1 MSQTTNW
8 LRAPLLLAAA
18 LLSGCVASLPPIQHV
33 SELKP
38 DEVLLVGKIELVPA
52 LSADE
57 QNLRGIGSGRMKNK
71 ISIVFSENKPVYK
84 DKDEGTNYKQM
95 DNYAGITPGQTFF
108 LRHPRK
114 KALHYLGGIIY
125 LSIGNQGADTMSLP
139 GGLKYKIR
147 PGSKYVYLGTIR
159 YHRDVYNAITDVKL
173 VDELKSANRD
183 FRRKLGGK
191 GNLEKVAIDTFKMRP
206 IQMY

>member
-1 MSQTTNW
+1 MW
-8 LRAPLLLAAA
+8 LRTPLLLLVAT
-18 LLSGCVASLPPIQHV
+18 LLSGCVASLPPIRHV

-52 LSADE
+52 LAADE
-57 QNLRGIGSGRMKNK
+57 QQLRGIGSGRMKNK

-84 DKDEGTNYKQM
+84 DKHQGTDYKQM

-125 LSIGNQGADTMSLP
+125 LSIGNQGAETMSLP
-139 GGLKYKIR
+139 GGLKYRIQ
-147 PGSKYVYLGTIR
+147 PGSKYIYLGTIR
-159 YHRDVYNAITDVKL
+159 YHRDVYNAITDVQL
-173 VDELKSANRD
+173 VDESKSANND
-183 FRRKLGGK
+183 FRTKLGGK
-191 GNLEKVAIDTFKMRP
+191 GRLEKVRAEPFKMRP
-206 IQMY
+206 ITMY

>member
-1 MSQTTNW
+1 MKTLY
-8 LRAPLLLAAA
+8 LRFRLLLPLAAV
-18 LLSGCVASLPPIQHV
+18 LLAGCVPSLPPIQHV

-52 LSADE
+52 LDAKE
-57 QNLRGIGSGRMKNK
+57 QNLRGIGSGRFKNK

-95 DNYAGITPGQTFF
+95 DSYAGITPGQTFF

-125 LSIGNQGADTMSLP
+125 LSVGNHGADTMSLP
-139 GGLKYKIR
+139 GGLKYKIK
-147 PGSKYVYLGTIR
+147 PGSRYIYLGTLR

-173 VDELKSANRD
+173 VDDLNGASRD
-183 FRRKLGGK
+183 FRNKLGGK
-191 GNLEKVAIDTFKMRP
+191 TRLEKVAIEPFKMRP